1 MNEARKFFINFVR
14 SFLFYIECKI
24 LCCTERCST
33 KYSCRHRA
41 SARYKR
47 YSKRFLNNA
56 CIRISQ
62 VYSFLAW
69 RGKCVWQWTI
79 RLLFPLLTHGLTVDR
94 VFSHVTFNACIIS
107 LILIDV
113 SLQKDAKTV
122 SVILLAILLNFPL
135 HFVRRS
141 IRRTW
146 ISELSKIRTIK
157 FKFFIFQ
164 IQNREKKD
172 RTER

>member
-1 MNEARKFFINFVR
+1 MLNEAGKFFINFIR
-14 SFLFYIECKI
+14 SFLFYIQYKI

-94 VFSHVTFNACIIS
+94 VFFSCNFQCMHYFFYSDRCKLAKRCKNRLGYSTRYSFELSFTFC
-107 LILIDV
+107 
-113 SLQKDAKTV
+113 KT
-122 SVILLAILLNFPL
+122 IHTMYLNF
-135 HFVRRS
+135 
-141 IRRTW
+141 W
-146 ISELSKIRTIK
+146 TIK
-157 FKFFIFQ
+157 
-164 IQNREKKD
+164 NSND
-172 RTER
+172 